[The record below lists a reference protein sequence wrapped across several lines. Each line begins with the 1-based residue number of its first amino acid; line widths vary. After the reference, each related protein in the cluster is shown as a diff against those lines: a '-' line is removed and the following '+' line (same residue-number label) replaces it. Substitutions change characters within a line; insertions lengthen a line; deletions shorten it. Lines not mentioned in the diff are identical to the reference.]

1 MDHIKHNTMR
11 YMEMFSEAA
20 DTLDVQKDITD
31 KDEITQAEDALEN
44 FRMNALQNNEALN
57 TDKGKKLLNL
67 IKRKFQVVII
77 PGPNA
82 QK

>member
-1 MDHIKHNTMR
+1 MR